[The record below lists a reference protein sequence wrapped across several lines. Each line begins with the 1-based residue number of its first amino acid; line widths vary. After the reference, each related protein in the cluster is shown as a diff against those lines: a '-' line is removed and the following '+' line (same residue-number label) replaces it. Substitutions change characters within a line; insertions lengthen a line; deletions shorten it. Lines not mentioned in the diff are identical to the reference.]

1 MIKAI
6 VTAFVLG
13 VLVLGIW
20 AGSDFW
26 SATSKV
32 PTETIGELENAVFHV
47 TGMT

>member
-6 VTAFVLG
+6 VMAFVLG

-20 AGSDFW
+20 AASDFW
-26 SATSKV
+26 SATSKA
-32 PTETIGELENAVFHV
+32 PIETTGEQASAVFHV

>member
-6 VTAFVLG
+6 VTTLVVGAV
-13 VLVLGIW
+13 VLGIW

-26 SATSKV
+26 SATSEV
-32 PTETIGELENAVFHV
+32 PTETIGEQAVFHV